1 MAVYENPLSD
11 DSGFFL
17 QKRQKMGKTTG
28 LEGYYTIKNNK
39 KMRFGYTTGSCAA
52 AAAKG
57 AAAMLL
63 ENRQVRKVQLMT
75 PKGILLELDILHAE
89 QGEGWAS
96 CAVKK
101 DGGDDPDVTNGLEI
115 FVKAE
120 KKELP
125 GIVLEGGKGV
135 GRVTKKGLE
144 QPVGSPA
151 INKIPRKMILKEAEE
166 ICSRTGYKG
175 GLLLTVSVPGGE
187 KVGAR
192 TFNPRL
198 GIQGGISILGTS
210 GIVEPMSETALIK
223 SIEIEMRQKVEN
235 GAEYLLIT
243 PGNYGAAYL
252 KEHMDL
258 PFEESMKCSNYIG
271 ETLDMALDMGV
282 KGIFFVSHIGKFV
295 KVAGGIMNTHSRCAD
310 SRAELLAANAVRAGI
325 SLEGAREILGTI
337 TTDEALAVIQR
348 EDLLEPVM
356 EELTKRILYY
366 MNHRTYDRMLLG
378 AVIFSNEYGYL
389 GQTEHT
395 EELIRLLQKQY
406 KKPSV

>member
-1 MAVYENPLSD
+1 MEH
-11 DSGFFL
+11 
-17 QKRQKMGKTTG
+17 KTG
-28 LEGYYTIKNNK
+28 IEGYYSIKNNK
-39 KMRFGYTTGSCAA
+39 KMRYGYTTGSCAA

-57 AAAMLL
+57 AVEILL
-63 ENRQVRKVQLMT
+63 GNKKIQQVELMT
-75 PKGILLELDILHAE
+75 PKGILLNLELLHIS
-89 QGEGWAS
+89 QGDGWVS

-115 FVKAE
+115 YVKAQKTE
-120 KKELP
+120 IP
-125 GIVLEGGKGV
+125 GIRLEGGQGV

-151 INKIPRKMILKEAEE
+151 INKVPRSMILKETEE
-166 ICSRTGYKG
+166 ICSQTGYKG
-175 GLLLTVSVPGGE
+175 GLLLTVSVPGGAE
-187 KVGAR
+187 AGAR

-210 GIVEPMSETALIK
+210 GIVEPMSEDALIK

-252 KEHMDL
+252 KEHMEL

-282 KGIFFVSHIGKFV
+282 KGILFVSHIGKFV

-310 SRAELLAANAVRAGI
+310 SRAELLAANAIRAGI
-325 SLEGAREILGTI
+325 SMDGAKEILDTI
-337 TTDEALAVIQR
+337 TTDEALSVILR
-348 EDLLEPVM
+348 ENLLEPLM
-356 EELTKRILYY
+356 KELTDRILYY
-366 MNHRTYDRMLLG
+366 LNHRTYNRMLLG
-378 AVIFSNEYGYL
+378 AVVFSNEYGYL
-389 GQTEHT
+389 GETENT
-395 EELIRLLQKQY
+395 RELIRLIKDQY
-406 KKPSV
+406 KKPSI

>member
-1 MAVYENPLSD
+1 MEH
-11 DSGFFL
+11 
-17 QKRQKMGKTTG
+17 KTG
-28 LEGYYTIKNNK
+28 IEGYYSIKNNK
-39 KMRFGYTTGSCAA
+39 KMRYGYTTGSCAA

-57 AAAMLL
+57 AVEILL
-63 ENRQVRKVQLMT
+63 ENKKIQQVELMT
-75 PKGILLELDILHAE
+75 PKGILLNLELLHIS
-89 QGEGWAS
+89 QGDGWVS

-115 FVKAE
+115 YVKAQKTE
-120 KKELP
+120 IP
-125 GIVLEGGKGV
+125 GIRLEGGQGV

-151 INKIPRKMILKEAEE
+151 INKVPRSMILKETEE
-166 ICSRTGYKG
+166 ICSQTGYKG
-175 GLLLTVSVPGGE
+175 GLLLTVSVPGGAE
-187 KVGAR
+187 AGAR

-210 GIVEPMSETALIK
+210 GIVEPMSEDALIK

-252 KEHMDL
+252 KEHMEL

-282 KGIFFVSHIGKFV
+282 KGILFVSHIGKFV

-310 SRAELLAANAVRAGI
+310 SRAELLAANAIRAGI
-325 SLEGAREILGTI
+325 SMDGAKEILDTI
-337 TTDEALAVIQR
+337 TTDEALSVILR
-348 EDLLEPVM
+348 ENLLEPLM
-356 EELTKRILYY
+356 RELTDRILYY
-366 MNHRTYDRMLLG
+366 LNHRTYDRMLLG
-378 AVIFSNEYGYL
+378 AVVFSNEYGYL
-389 GQTEHT
+389 GETENT
-395 EELIRLLQKQY
+395 RELIRLLKEQY
-406 KKPSV
+406 KKPSI

>member
-1 MAVYENPLSD
+1 MEH
-11 DSGFFL
+11 
-17 QKRQKMGKTTG
+17 KTG
-28 LEGYYTIKNNK
+28 IEGYYSIKNNK
-39 KMRFGYTTGSCAA
+39 KMRYGYTTGSCAA

-57 AAAMLL
+57 AVEILL
-63 ENRQVRKVQLMT
+63 GNKKIQQVELMT
-75 PKGILLELDILHAE
+75 PKGILLNLELLHIS
-89 QGEGWAS
+89 QGDGWVS

-115 FVKAE
+115 YVKAQKTE
-120 KKELP
+120 IP
-125 GIVLEGGKGV
+125 GIRLEGGQGV

-151 INKIPRKMILKEAEE
+151 INKVPRSMILKETGE
-166 ICSRTGYKG
+166 ICSQTGYKG
-175 GLLLTVSVPGGE
+175 GLLLTVSVPGGAE
-187 KVGAR
+187 AGAR

-210 GIVEPMSETALIK
+210 GIVEPMSEDALIK

-252 KEHMDL
+252 KEHMEL

-282 KGIFFVSHIGKFV
+282 KGILFVSHIGKFV

-310 SRAELLAANAVRAGI
+310 SRAELLAANAIRAGI
-325 SLEGAREILGTI
+325 SMDGVKEILDTI
-337 TTDEALAVIQR
+337 TTDEALSVILR
-348 EDLLEPVM
+348 ENLLEPLM
-356 EELTKRILYY
+356 KELTDRILYY
-366 MNHRTYDRMLLG
+366 LNHRTYNRMLLG
-378 AVIFSNEYGYL
+378 AVVFSNEYGYL
-389 GQTEHT
+389 GETQNTR
-395 EELIRLLQKQY
+395 ELIRLIKDQY
-406 KKPSV
+406 KKPSI

>member
-1 MAVYENPLSD
+1 
-11 DSGFFL
+11 
-17 QKRQKMGKTTG
+17 MGQSTG

-57 AAAMLL
+57 AVEMLL
-63 ENRQVRKVQLMT
+63 ENRQAGQVQLMT

-89 QGEGWAS
+89 QGEGWSS

-101 DGGDDPDVTNGLEI
+101 DGGDDPDATNGLEI

-120 KKELP
+120 KKDFP
-125 GIVLEGGKGV
+125 GIVLEGGEGV

-151 INKIPRKMILKEAEE
+151 INKVPRKMILKEAEE

-175 GLLLTVSVPGGE
+175 GLLLTVSVPGGAE
-187 KVGAR
+187 VGAR

-210 GIVEPMSETALIK
+210 GIVEPMSEAALIK

-271 ETLDMALDMGV
+271 ETLDMGV
-282 KGIFFVSHIGKFV
+282 KGILFVSHIGKFV

-310 SRAELLAANAVRAGI
+310 SRAELLAANAIRAGI
-325 SLEGAREILGTI
+325 SLEGAREILDTI
-337 TTDEALAVIQR
+337 TTDEALAVIRR
-348 EDLLEPVM
+348 ENLLEPVM

-389 GQTEHT
+389 GQTENT

>member
-1 MAVYENPLSD
+1 MEH
-11 DSGFFL
+11 
-17 QKRQKMGKTTG
+17 KTG
-28 LEGYYTIKNNK
+28 IEGYYSIKNNK
-39 KMRFGYTTGSCAA
+39 KMRYGYTTGSCAA

-57 AAAMLL
+57 AVEILL
-63 ENRQVRKVQLMT
+63 ENKKIQQVELMT
-75 PKGILLELDILHAE
+75 PKGILLNLELLHIS
-89 QGEGWAS
+89 QGDGWVS

-115 FVKAE
+115 YVKAQKTE
-120 KKELP
+120 IP
-125 GIVLEGGKGV
+125 GIRLEGGQGV

-151 INKIPRKMILKEAEE
+151 INKVPRSMILKETGE
-166 ICSRTGYKG
+166 ICSQTGYKG
-175 GLLLTVSVPGGE
+175 GLLLTVSVPGGAE
-187 KVGAR
+187 AGAR

-210 GIVEPMSETALIK
+210 GIVEPMSEDALIK

-252 KEHMDL
+252 KEHMEL

-282 KGIFFVSHIGKFV
+282 KGILFVSHIGKFV

-310 SRAELLAANAVRAGI
+310 SRAELLAANAIRAGI
-325 SLEGAREILGTI
+325 SMDGAKEILDTI
-337 TTDEALAVIQR
+337 TTDEALSVILR
-348 EDLLEPVM
+348 ENLLEPLM
-356 EELTKRILYY
+356 KELTDRILYY
-366 MNHRTYDRMLLG
+366 LNHRTYDRMLLG
-378 AVIFSNEYGYL
+378 AVVFSNEYGYL
-389 GQTEHT
+389 GETKNT
-395 EELIRLLQKQY
+395 RELIRLIKDQY
-406 KKPSV
+406 KKPSI

>member
-1 MAVYENPLSD
+1 MEH
-11 DSGFFL
+11 
-17 QKRQKMGKTTG
+17 KTG
-28 LEGYYTIKNNK
+28 IEGYYSIKNNK
-39 KMRFGYTTGSCAA
+39 KMRYGYTTGSCAA

-57 AAAMLL
+57 AVEILL
-63 ENRQVRKVQLMT
+63 GNKKIQQVELMT
-75 PKGILLELDILHAE
+75 PKGILLNLELLHIS
-89 QGEGWAS
+89 QGDGWVS

-115 FVKAE
+115 YVKAQKTE
-120 KKELP
+120 IP
-125 GIVLEGGKGV
+125 GIRLEGGQGV

-151 INKIPRKMILKEAEE
+151 INKVPRSMILKETGE
-166 ICSRTGYKG
+166 ICSQTGYKG
-175 GLLLTVSVPGGE
+175 GLLLTVSVPGGAE
-187 KVGAR
+187 AGAR

-210 GIVEPMSETALIK
+210 GIVEPMSEDALIK

-252 KEHMDL
+252 KEHMEL

-282 KGIFFVSHIGKFV
+282 KGILFVSHIGKFV

-310 SRAELLAANAVRAGI
+310 SRAELLAANAIRAGI
-325 SLEGAREILGTI
+325 SMDGVKEILDTI
-337 TTDEALAVIQR
+337 TTDEALSVILR
-348 EDLLEPVM
+348 ENLLEPLM
-356 EELTKRILYY
+356 KELTDRILYY
-366 MNHRTYDRMLLG
+366 LNHRTYDRMLLG
-378 AVIFSNEYGYL
+378 AVVFSNEYGYL
-389 GQTEHT
+389 GETQNTR
-395 EELIRLLQKQY
+395 ELIRLIKDQY
-406 KKPSV
+406 KKPSI

>member
-1 MAVYENPLSD
+1 MEH
-11 DSGFFL
+11 
-17 QKRQKMGKTTG
+17 KTG
-28 LEGYYTIKNNK
+28 IEGYYSIKNNK
-39 KMRFGYTTGSCAA
+39 KMRYGYTTGSCAA

-57 AAAMLL
+57 AVEILL
-63 ENRQVRKVQLMT
+63 GNKKIQQVELMT
-75 PKGILLELDILHAE
+75 PKGILLNLELLHIS
-89 QGEGWAS
+89 QGDGWVS

-115 FVKAE
+115 YVKAQKTE
-120 KKELP
+120 IP
-125 GIVLEGGKGV
+125 GIRLEGGQGV

-151 INKIPRKMILKEAEE
+151 INKVPRSMILKETGE
-166 ICSRTGYKG
+166 ICSQTGYKG
-175 GLLLTVSVPGGE
+175 GLLLTVSVPGGAE
-187 KVGAR
+187 AGAR

-210 GIVEPMSETALIK
+210 GIVEPMSEDALIK

-252 KEHMDL
+252 KEHMEL

-282 KGIFFVSHIGKFV
+282 KGILFVSHIGKFV

-310 SRAELLAANAVRAGI
+310 SRAELLAANAIRAGI
-325 SLEGAREILGTI
+325 SMDGAKEILDTI
-337 TTDEALAVIQR
+337 TTDEALSVILR
-348 EDLLEPVM
+348 ENLLEPLM
-356 EELTKRILYY
+356 KELTDRILYY
-366 MNHRTYDRMLLG
+366 LNHRTYDRMLLG
-378 AVIFSNEYGYL
+378 AVVFSNEYGYL
-389 GQTEHT
+389 GETQNTR
-395 EELIRLLQKQY
+395 ELIRLIKDQY
-406 KKPSV
+406 KKPSI

>member
-1 MAVYENPLSD
+1 MEH
-11 DSGFFL
+11 
-17 QKRQKMGKTTG
+17 KTG
-28 LEGYYTIKNNK
+28 IEGYYSIKNNK
-39 KMRFGYTTGSCAA
+39 KMRYGYTTGSCAA

-57 AAAMLL
+57 AVEILL
-63 ENRQVRKVQLMT
+63 GNKKIQQVELMT
-75 PKGILLELDILHAE
+75 PKGILLNLELLHIS
-89 QGEGWAS
+89 QGDGWVS

-115 FVKAE
+115 YVKAQKTE
-120 KKELP
+120 IP
-125 GIVLEGGKGV
+125 GIRLEGGQGV

-151 INKIPRKMILKEAEE
+151 INKVPRSMILKETGE
-166 ICSRTGYKG
+166 ICSQTGYKG
-175 GLLLTVSVPGGE
+175 GLLLTVSVPGGAE
-187 KVGAR
+187 AGAR

-210 GIVEPMSETALIK
+210 GIVEPMSEDALIK

-252 KEHMDL
+252 KEHMEL

-282 KGIFFVSHIGKFV
+282 KGILFVSHIGKFV

-310 SRAELLAANAVRAGI
+310 SRAELLAANAIRAGI
-325 SLEGAREILGTI
+325 SMDGVKEILDTI
-337 TTDEALAVIQR
+337 TTDEALSVILR
-348 EDLLEPVM
+348 ENLLEPLM
-356 EELTKRILYY
+356 KELTDRILYY
-366 MNHRTYDRMLLG
+366 LNHRTYDRMLLG
-378 AVIFSNEYGYL
+378 AVVFSNEYGYL
-389 GQTEHT
+389 GETKNT
-395 EELIRLLQKQY
+395 RELIRLIKDQY
-406 KKPSV
+406 KKPSI

>member
-1 MAVYENPLSD
+1 MEH
-11 DSGFFL
+11 
-17 QKRQKMGKTTG
+17 KTG
-28 LEGYYTIKNNK
+28 IEGYYSIKKNK
-39 KMRFGYTTGSCAA
+39 KMRYGYTTGSCAA

-57 AAAMLL
+57 AVEILL
-63 ENRQVRKVQLMT
+63 GNKKIQQVELMT
-75 PKGILLELDILHAE
+75 PKGILLNLELLHIS
-89 QGEGWAS
+89 QGDGWVS

-115 FVKAE
+115 YVKAQKTE
-120 KKELP
+120 IP
-125 GIVLEGGKGV
+125 GIRLEGGQGV

-151 INKIPRKMILKEAEE
+151 INKVPRSMILKETGE
-166 ICSRTGYKG
+166 ICSQTGYKG
-175 GLLLTVSVPGGE
+175 GLLLTVSVPGGAE
-187 KVGAR
+187 AGAR

-210 GIVEPMSETALIK
+210 GIVEPMSEDALIK

-252 KEHMDL
+252 KEHMEL

-282 KGIFFVSHIGKFV
+282 KGILFVSHIGKFV

-310 SRAELLAANAVRAGI
+310 SRAELLAANAIRAGI
-325 SLEGAREILGTI
+325 SMDGVKEILDTI
-337 TTDEALAVIQR
+337 TTDEALSVILR
-348 EDLLEPVM
+348 ENLLEPLM
-356 EELTKRILYY
+356 KELTDRILYY
-366 MNHRTYDRMLLG
+366 LNHRTYDRMLLG
-378 AVIFSNEYGYL
+378 AVVFSNEYGYL
-389 GQTEHT
+389 GETKNT
-395 EELIRLLQKQY
+395 RELIRLIKDQY
-406 KKPSV
+406 KKPSI

>member
-1 MAVYENPLSD
+1 MEH
-11 DSGFFL
+11 
-17 QKRQKMGKTTG
+17 KTG
-28 LEGYYTIKNNK
+28 IEGYYSIKNNK
-39 KMRFGYTTGSCAA
+39 KMRYGYTTGSCAA

-57 AAAMLL
+57 AVEILL
-63 ENRQVRKVQLMT
+63 GNKKIQQVELMT
-75 PKGILLELDILHAE
+75 PKGILLNLELLHIS
-89 QGEGWAS
+89 QGDGWVS

-115 FVKAE
+115 YVKAQKTE
-120 KKELP
+120 IP
-125 GIVLEGGKGV
+125 GIRLEGGQGV

-151 INKIPRKMILKEAEE
+151 INKVPRSMILKETGE
-166 ICSRTGYKG
+166 ICSQTGYKG
-175 GLLLTVSVPGGE
+175 GLLLTVSVPGGAE
-187 KVGAR
+187 AGAR

-210 GIVEPMSETALIK
+210 GIVEPMSEDALIK

-252 KEHMDL
+252 KEHMEL

-282 KGIFFVSHIGKFV
+282 KGILFVSHIGKFV

-310 SRAELLAANAVRAGI
+310 SRAELLAANAIRAGI
-325 SLEGAREILGTI
+325 SMDGAKEILDTI
-337 TTDEALAVIQR
+337 TTDEALSVILR
-348 EDLLEPVM
+348 ENLLEPLM
-356 EELTKRILYY
+356 KELTDRILYY
-366 MNHRTYDRMLLG
+366 LNHRTYDRMLLG
-378 AVIFSNEYGYL
+378 AVVFSNEYGYL
-389 GQTEHT
+389 GETKNT
-395 EELIRLLQKQY
+395 RELIRLIKDQY
-406 KKPSV
+406 KKPSI

>member
-1 MAVYENPLSD
+1 MEH
-11 DSGFFL
+11 
-17 QKRQKMGKTTG
+17 KTG
-28 LEGYYTIKNNK
+28 IEGYYSIKNNK
-39 KMRFGYTTGSCAA
+39 KMRYGYTTGSCAA

-57 AAAMLL
+57 AVEILL
-63 ENRQVRKVQLMT
+63 GNKKIQQVELMT
-75 PKGILLELDILHAE
+75 PKGILLNLELLHIS
-89 QGEGWAS
+89 QGDGWVS

-115 FVKAE
+115 YVKAQKTE
-120 KKELP
+120 IP
-125 GIVLEGGKGV
+125 GIRLEGGQGV

-151 INKIPRKMILKEAEE
+151 INKVPRSMILKETGE
-166 ICSRTGYKG
+166 ICSQTGYKG
-175 GLLLTVSVPGGE
+175 GLLLTVSVPGGVE
-187 KVGAR
+187 AGAR

-210 GIVEPMSETALIK
+210 GIVEPMSEDALIK

-252 KEHMDL
+252 KEHMEL

-282 KGIFFVSHIGKFV
+282 KGILFVSHIGKFV

-310 SRAELLAANAVRAGI
+310 SRAELLAANAIRAGI
-325 SLEGAREILGTI
+325 SMDGVKEILDTI
-337 TTDEALAVIQR
+337 TTDEALSVILR
-348 EDLLEPVM
+348 ENLLEPLM
-356 EELTKRILYY
+356 KELTDRILYY
-366 MNHRTYDRMLLG
+366 LNHRTYDRMLLG
-378 AVIFSNEYGYL
+378 AVVFSNEYGYL
-389 GQTEHT
+389 GETQNTR
-395 EELIRLLQKQY
+395 ELIRLIKDQY
-406 KKPSV
+406 KKPSI

>member
-1 MAVYENPLSD
+1 MEH
-11 DSGFFL
+11 
-17 QKRQKMGKTTG
+17 KTG
-28 LEGYYTIKNNK
+28 IEGYYSIKNNK
-39 KMRFGYTTGSCAA
+39 KMRYGYTTGSCAA

-57 AAAMLL
+57 AVEILL
-63 ENRQVRKVQLMT
+63 ENKKIQQVELMT
-75 PKGILLELDILHAE
+75 PKGILLNLELLHIS
-89 QGEGWAS
+89 QGDGWVS

-115 FVKAE
+115 YVKAQKTE
-120 KKELP
+120 IP
-125 GIVLEGGKGV
+125 GIRLEGGQGV

-151 INKIPRKMILKEAEE
+151 INKVPRSMILKETGE
-166 ICSRTGYKG
+166 ICSQTGYKG
-175 GLLLTVSVPGGE
+175 GLLLTVSVPGGAE
-187 KVGAR
+187 AGAR

-210 GIVEPMSETALIK
+210 GIVEPMSEDALIK

-252 KEHMDL
+252 KEHMEL

-282 KGIFFVSHIGKFV
+282 KGILFVSHIGKFV

-310 SRAELLAANAVRAGI
+310 SRAELLAANAIRAGI
-325 SLEGAREILGTI
+325 SMDGVKEILDTI
-337 TTDEALAVIQR
+337 TTDEALSVILR
-348 EDLLEPVM
+348 ENLLEPLM
-356 EELTKRILYY
+356 KELTDRILYY
-366 MNHRTYDRMLLG
+366 LNHRTYDRMLLG
-378 AVIFSNEYGYL
+378 AVVFSNEYGYL
-389 GQTEHT
+389 GETKNT
-395 EELIRLLQKQY
+395 RELIRLIKDQY
-406 KKPSV
+406 KKPSI

>member
-1 MAVYENPLSD
+1 MEH
-11 DSGFFL
+11 
-17 QKRQKMGKTTG
+17 KTG
-28 LEGYYTIKNNK
+28 LEGYYSIKNNK
-39 KMRFGYTTGSCAA
+39 KMRYGYTTGSCAA

-57 AAAMLL
+57 AVEILL
-63 ENRQVRKVQLMT
+63 GNKKIQQVELMT
-75 PKGILLELDILHAE
+75 PKGILLNLELLHIS
-89 QGEGWAS
+89 QGDGWVS

-115 FVKAE
+115 YVKAQKTE
-120 KKELP
+120 IP
-125 GIVLEGGKGV
+125 GIRLEGGQGV

-151 INKIPRKMILKEAEE
+151 INKVPRSMILKETGE
-166 ICSRTGYKG
+166 ICSQTGYKG
-175 GLLLTVSVPGGE
+175 GLLLTVSVPGGAE
-187 KVGAR
+187 AGAR

-210 GIVEPMSETALIK
+210 GIVEPMSEDALIK

-252 KEHMDL
+252 KEHMEL

-282 KGIFFVSHIGKFV
+282 KGILFVSHIGKFV

-310 SRAELLAANAVRAGI
+310 SRAELLAANAIRAGI
-325 SLEGAREILGTI
+325 SMDGAKEILDTI
-337 TTDEALAVIQR
+337 TTDEALSVILR
-348 EDLLEPVM
+348 ENLLEPLM
-356 EELTKRILYY
+356 KELTDRILYY
-366 MNHRTYDRMLLG
+366 LNHRTYDRMLLG
-378 AVIFSNEYGYL
+378 AVVFSNEYGYL
-389 GQTEHT
+389 GETKNT
-395 EELIRLLQKQY
+395 RELIRLIKDQY
-406 KKPSV
+406 KKPSI

>member
-1 MAVYENPLSD
+1 MEH
-11 DSGFFL
+11 
-17 QKRQKMGKTTG
+17 KTG
-28 LEGYYTIKNNK
+28 LEGYYSIKNNK
-39 KMRFGYTTGSCAA
+39 KMRYGYTTGSCAA

-57 AAAMLL
+57 AVEILL
-63 ENRQVRKVQLMT
+63 GNKKIQQVELMT
-75 PKGILLELDILHAE
+75 PKGILLNLELLHIS
-89 QGEGWAS
+89 QGDGWVS

-115 FVKAE
+115 YVKAQKTE
-120 KKELP
+120 IP
-125 GIVLEGGKGV
+125 GIRLEGGQGV

-151 INKIPRKMILKEAEE
+151 INKVPRSMILKETEE
-166 ICSRTGYKG
+166 ICSQTGYKG
-175 GLLLTVSVPGGE
+175 GLLLTVSVPGGAE
-187 KVGAR
+187 AGAR

-210 GIVEPMSETALIK
+210 GIVEPMSEDALIK

-252 KEHMDL
+252 KEHMEL

-282 KGIFFVSHIGKFV
+282 KGILFVSHIGKFV

-310 SRAELLAANAVRAGI
+310 SRAELLAANAIRAGI
-325 SLEGAREILGTI
+325 SMDGAKEILDTI
-337 TTDEALAVIQR
+337 TTDEALSVILR
-348 EDLLEPVM
+348 ENLLEPLM
-356 EELTKRILYY
+356 KELTDRILYY
-366 MNHRTYDRMLLG
+366 LNHRTYNRMLLG
-378 AVIFSNEYGYL
+378 AVVFSNEYGYL
-389 GQTEHT
+389 GETENT
-395 EELIRLLQKQY
+395 RELIRLIKDQY
-406 KKPSV
+406 KKPSI

>member
-1 MAVYENPLSD
+1 MEH
-11 DSGFFL
+11 
-17 QKRQKMGKTTG
+17 KTG
-28 LEGYYTIKNNK
+28 IEGYYSIKNNK
-39 KMRFGYTTGSCAA
+39 KMRYGYTTGSCAA

-57 AAAMLL
+57 AVEILL
-63 ENRQVRKVQLMT
+63 GNKKIQQVELMT
-75 PKGILLELDILHAE
+75 PKGILLNLELLHIS
-89 QGEGWAS
+89 QGDGWVS

-115 FVKAE
+115 YVKAQKTE
-120 KKELP
+120 IP
-125 GIVLEGGKGV
+125 GIRLEGGQGV

-151 INKIPRKMILKEAEE
+151 INKVPRSMILKETGE
-166 ICSRTGYKG
+166 ICSQTGYKG
-175 GLLLTVSVPGGE
+175 GLLLTVSVPGGAE
-187 KVGAR
+187 AGAR

-210 GIVEPMSETALIK
+210 GIVEPMSEDALMK

-252 KEHMDL
+252 KEHMEL

-282 KGIFFVSHIGKFV
+282 KGILFVSHIGKFV

-310 SRAELLAANAVRAGI
+310 SRAELLAANAIRAGI
-325 SLEGAREILGTI
+325 SMDGAKEILDTI
-337 TTDEALAVIQR
+337 TTDEALSVILR
-348 EDLLEPVM
+348 ENLLEPLM
-356 EELTKRILYY
+356 KELTDRILYY
-366 MNHRTYDRMLLG
+366 LNHRTYDRMLLG
-378 AVIFSNEYGYL
+378 AVVFSNEYGYL
-389 GQTEHT
+389 GETKNT
-395 EELIRLLQKQY
+395 RELIRLIKDQY
-406 KKPSV
+406 KKPSI